1 MAFEQLTKVVLGAVV
16 VFIMAGLGV
25 YVLNEFA
32 SASNSSVV
40 QTLSDKLGNWATVW
54 FPILLIVIIAVV
66 IIGLVSGLGK
76 VGGARGR

>member
-1 MAFEQLTKVVLGAVV
+1 MAFEQLTRVVLGAIV

-40 QTLSDKLGNWATVW
+40 QTLSDKLGNWATTW

-66 IIGLVSGLGK
+66 IIGLVSGLGR
-76 VGGARGR
+76 VGGTRGR